1 MKPGLS
7 NASKILYLELL
18 AADDDSLADSY
29 VPSNVRTLAWAVE
42 C

>member
-7 NASKILYLELL
+7 NASKILYLELF
-18 AADDDSLADSY
+18 AADDNSLVDSC